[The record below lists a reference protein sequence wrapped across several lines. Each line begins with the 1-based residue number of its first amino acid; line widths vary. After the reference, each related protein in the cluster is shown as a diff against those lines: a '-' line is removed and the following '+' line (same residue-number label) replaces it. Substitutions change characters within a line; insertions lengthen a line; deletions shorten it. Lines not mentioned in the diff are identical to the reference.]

1 MKNDW
6 RCKRCRK
13 LLGVIEGER
22 IHIQFS
28 RGHQY
33 IVGAPATSV
42 CRNCQTLN
50 ELPAYRATDG
60 LKPAETN

>member
-13 LLGVIEGER
+13 LLGVIEDER

-33 IVGAPATSV
+33 IVAAPATSV
-42 CRNCQTLN
+42 CRKCQTLN
-50 ELPAYRATDG
+50 ELPAQRPTEG
-60 LKPAETN
+60 VKPAETN